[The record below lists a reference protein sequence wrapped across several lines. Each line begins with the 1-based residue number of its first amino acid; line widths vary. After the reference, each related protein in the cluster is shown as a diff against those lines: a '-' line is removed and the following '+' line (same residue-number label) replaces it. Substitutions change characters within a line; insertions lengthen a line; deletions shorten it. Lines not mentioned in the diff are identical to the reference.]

1 MALNASLTRYDMEW
15 VLTLFGTAIGAG
27 ILFLPI
33 QAGLGGI
40 WPMIILTVIIFPL
53 TYYSHRGITRLV
65 ASNETATDITGVVEQ
80 DLGRNAGFIVS
91 ILYFLSIITFCV
103 GYATGVTNIVSSF
116 LENQLGMGSIS
127 RPILT
132 GILLTGLTG
141 VILAGEKVV
150 VKVTSI
156 MVYPLIAILFALSL
170 YMIPYWNFSMFTAP
184 FDGGLVAKN
193 LLLTFPVLVFAM
205 NFSPICSALGRNYR
219 EQADN
224 AEAAVAKTDRVVF
237 WNSLILLV
245 FVMFFVFSIVLSQT
259 PESMVAAKA
268 NNIDVLTMISLQA
281 HEPWLKFLIPLVAF
295 IAIVSS
301 YFGHF
306 IGTREGLDGM
316 IYRVATWSA
325 DSDAKA
331 RFNHKK
337 LRRYTTI
344 GMIIG
349 LWLLAVVNP
358 PILKI
363 IGAMSAPIIALY
375 CYIMPVM
382 LMKRVPRLAIYR
394 TRWAALVFL
403 FGLVT
408 IVGYGVAE
416 FL

>member
-1 MALNASLTRYDMEW
+1 
-15 VLTLFGTAIGAG
+15 
-27 ILFLPI
+27 
-33 QAGLGGI
+33 
-40 WPMIILTVIIFPL
+40 
-53 TYYSHRGITRLV
+53 
-65 ASNETATDITGVVEQ
+65 
-80 DLGRNAGFIVS
+80 
-91 ILYFLSIITFCV
+91 
-103 GYATGVTNIVSSF
+103 
-116 LENQLGMGSIS
+116 
-127 RPILT
+127 
-132 GILLTGLTG
+132 
-141 VILAGEKVV
+141 V

-375 CYIMPVM
+375 CYIMPVL

>member
-1 MALNASLTRYDMEW
+1 MNASLTRYDMEW

-91 ILYFLSIITFCV
+91 ILYFLSIITICV

-301 YFGHF
+301 YFGP
-306 IGTREGLDGM
+306 
-316 IYRVATWSA
+316 
-325 DSDAKA
+325 
-331 RFNHKK
+331 
-337 LRRYTTI
+337 
-344 GMIIG
+344 
-349 LWLLAVVNP
+349 LLS
-358 PILKI
+358 
-363 IGAMSAPIIALY
+363 G
-375 CYIMPVM
+375 
-382 LMKRVPRLAIYR
+382 
-394 TRWAALVFL
+394 
-403 FGLVT
+403 
-408 IVGYGVAE
+408 
-416 FL
+416 